1 MSFQKGE
8 PVMAGDAEKVYVKKI
23 EGKIGCEG

>member
-8 PVMAGDAEKVYVKKI
+8 PMAAGDAEKVYVKKI
-23 EGKIGCEG
+23 EGKLGYE